1 MEKAAKAPTPDSRGK
16 KWEHHHQETNNDRPP
31 CQQMRQWRTLYD
43 DTITSSSNS
52 SFSAACGWHL
62 FPTSIDFG
70 ELLFDGSEHTRRSDI
85 WPSPEIVTNHQ
96 LRKKPMVKRKARAKR
111 SLSSLPKGLP
121 VRGGNSSKTTTT
133 SNTTNTLVN
142 PFEAA
147 WRTNKRAK
155 HNVVNRPTTN
165 STKVMSSQSALARAL
180 KERQTKLRE
189 EIRRS
194 KKSNTFIDGRIGEHD
209 PTMTSEEQTLA
220 RLVRERSR
228 RSKRNSKFSLDDNDD
243 DDDNNNNKNTGHFL
257 THGGKALDV
266 QAAKHHVLLSDDD
279 EDDKDRGQLD
289 ALDTQLHF
297 GGGNIRSSSSSTARA
312 TMNHYGPNTTMTDTS
327 SSSFLQH
334 QYTSRKT
341 ELDDLIAR
349 RKLRKA
355 ERLQSKEDQVEAFT
369 RMDES
374 YHELADLLQFRDKG
388 LEEQKF
394 WKARK
399 EGTLSQMDTELVDWE
414 MEMKQYQSATARTVA
429 ATDRTKTLEEVA
441 QEEAERLQTLETKR
455 LARMNGEYG
464 GDSDD
469 DALSDISDVEDHL
482 LDKNKSQQP
491 RPKKKKRDH
500 LPDEQLENDDSDD
513 DGSDNDD
520 LQPRF
525 TADGLVQVDPKTG
538 RVVGKVD
545 ATGNFKST
553 GNDEQ
558 DENES
563 GTDQEHV
570 LLSAGTR
577 AMACYRA
584 KEQFDGHL
592 TWHHGTIAQ
601 VHHVSQTG
609 PSSSSSSSPC
619 AVKYDVDYD
628 DGDYENGVEAQHI
641 RPLEKRRD
649 ELDQEEEEE
658 EQKKQGRILQ
668 RKRQKATEKAM

>member
-1 MEKAAKAPTPDSRGK
+1 MGGTHED
-16 KWEHHHQETNNDRPP
+16 
-31 CQQMRQWRTLYD
+31 
-43 DTITSSSNS
+43 
-52 SFSAACGWHL
+52 
-62 FPTSIDFG
+62 PTSG
-70 ELLFDGSEHTRRSDI
+70 RHPRS
-85 WPSPEIVTNHQ
+85 SPITNQHK

-133 SNTTNTLVN
+133 SNTTTTSVN

-194 KKSNTFIDGRIGEHD
+194 KKSNSFIDGRIGEHD

-243 DDDNNNNKNTGHFL
+243 DDNNNDNNTGHFL
-257 THGGKALDV
+257 THGGKALDL

-297 GGGNIRSSSSSTARA
+297 GGGNTSSSSSSTARA

-374 YHELADLLQFRDKG
+374 YHELADLLHFRDKG
-388 LEEQKF
+388 LKEQKF

-441 QEEAERLQTLETKR
+441 QEEAERLQALETKR

-482 LDKNKSQQP
+482 LNKSQQP

-553 GNDEQ
+553 GNDEE
-558 DENES
+558 DENDNENEP
-563 GTDQEHV
+563 GPDQEHV
-570 LLSAGTR
+570 LLSVGTR
-577 AMACYRA
+577 VMACYRA

-601 VHHVSQTG
+601 VHHVPQTG
-609 PSSSSSSSPC
+609 SSLSSSSSC

-628 DGDYENGVEAQHI
+628 DGDYENGVESQHI

-649 ELDQEEEEE
+649 ELDQEEE